1 MPATGE
7 FQPEWTWD
15 NEGDL
20 MLQVAAGSSFSWVEC
35 WYRIDPH
42 KTYMSMMDATAAI
55 NRIRR
60 AEPIIHHI
68 T

>member
-7 FQPEWTWD
+7 FHPEWTWD
-15 NEGDL
+15 NSQEVL
-20 MLQVAAGSSFSWVEC
+20 RQLAVNEC

-42 KTYMSMMDATAAI
+42 KTYMSMIDATAAI

-68 T
+68 P

>member
-15 NEGDL
+15 NSN
-20 MLQVAAGSSFSWVEC
+20 MLDMYHQITERAVSEC

-68 T
+68 P